1 MFTNRVRQT
10 IAAMLQGLPLMATVE
25 DFDPPAISMKT
36 EEMVGG
42 RFIGEEMAIGMNALT
57 AKLKLQGAGL
67 PIVTALGVGAGDT
80 VMLTVQEAGIDQE
93 GNEWFTYHICS
104 GQLKE
109 FSDET
114 VKMGNKPITTLELML
129 RSYQRL
135 ENGVPVTDIDTRT
148 QKVVINGVDML
159 KGSRR
164 NALMV

>member
-25 DFDPPAISMKT
+25 DFDPPAITMKT
-36 EEMVGG
+36 EEMLGG
-42 RFIGEEMAIGMNALT
+42 RFIGEEMATGMNVLAAT
-57 AKLKLQGAGL
+57 LKLQGAGL

-80 VMLTVQEAGIDQE
+80 VMLTVQEAGEDQD
-93 GNEWFTYHICS
+93 GNEWFTYHLCS
-104 GQLKE
+104 GKLKNI
-109 FSDET
+109 SDET

-135 ENGVPVTDIDTRT
+135 ENGVMVTDIDTRT
-148 QKVVINGVDML
+148 QKIVINGVDIL
-159 KGSRR
+159 KGARR